1 MQPTS
6 TYIRVP
12 FLNMYV
18 DSLMFVMDEHPGE
31 REMQSNKNSGKCLH
45 SQKMCLAFVLDAV
58 YLCVV
63 MWDCVIVT

>member
-1 MQPTS
+1 
-6 TYIRVP
+6 
-12 FLNMYV
+12 MYV
-18 DSLMFVMDEHPGE
+18 DSLMFAMDEHPGE